1 MNSADLGYV
10 SMRNEAAVKFVGL
23 FGICCMLYD
32 GKDRGYTRKDKIEC
46 TYKVM

>member
-23 FGICCMLYD
+23 SGICSMLYD
-32 GKDRGYTRKDKIEC
+32 GKDHGYTRKDKIDC
-46 TYKVM
+46 IR